1 MLLFYSEAMFQE
13 PQTNSAETEEERDQ
27 QPRQY
32 SSYPPR
38 DPRRQRIVLPFD
50 PRPVDLGTWTY
61 EHKVGLCVV
70 IIAYLLFGIVFL
82 STKLVVGVTP
92 PEQHTIYLDMVPTP
106 EEEQKPEERE
116 MTDAELNSARNAISN
131 EDALEEA
138 DRQNERT
145 AGTGSEGIRRSSD
158 GGPIPDEIA
167 DEADAVAARMRASK
181 AAYEKGLREQ
191 QDMIDRHNANKQKQT
206 EQGKKQ
212 QDVRV
217 KGNVLITFSLAGR
230 TFTYMHVP
238 AYQCEGSGQV
248 VVAIT
253 VNRNGKVTSANIKSS
268 SSQEDCLTDRAIEA
282 ARLSRFNLD
291 ASAPASQSGTITYL
305 FQRQ

>member
-1 MLLFYSEAMFQE
+1 MFQE

-145 AGTGSEGIRRSSD
+145 AGTGSEGIRRNAGFES
-158 GGPIPDEIA
+158 
-167 DEADAVAARMRASK
+167 
-181 AAYEKGLREQ
+181 GLRKGASRTAGY
-191 QDMIDRHNANKQKQT
+191 DRPTQRQQT
-206 EQGKKQ
+206 E
-212 QDVRV
+212 
-217 KGNVLITFSLAGR
+217 
-230 TFTYMHVP
+230 
-238 AYQCEGSGQV
+238 
-248 VVAIT
+248 
-253 VNRNGKVTSANIKSS
+253 
-268 SSQEDCLTDRAIEA
+268 TDRAGQKA
-282 ARLSRFNLD
+282 ARR
-291 ASAPASQSGTITYL
+291 SG
-305 FQRQ
+305 